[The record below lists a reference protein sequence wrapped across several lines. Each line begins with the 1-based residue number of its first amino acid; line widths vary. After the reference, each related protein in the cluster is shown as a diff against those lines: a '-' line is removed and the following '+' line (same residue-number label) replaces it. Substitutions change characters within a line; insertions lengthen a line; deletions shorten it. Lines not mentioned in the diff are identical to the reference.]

1 MRRYLMIK
9 GVSGL
14 LILVLIASLGLGLS
28 RRLAYAGGPWY
39 VSPAG
44 QNTNDCLSPATACQ
58 TINGA
63 IDKAASG
70 DTINIAA
77 GTYHE
82 VIVILDKNLN
92 FAGVGPDSTIID
104 AQGAQPEPGLARI
117 VLAANSVVGFT
128 GATLRNGVQGV
139 YVGPNSFMTLTNVHI
154 MNNEPNGGIMNDG
167 SLTLANSLISGNRS
181 SQDGGGL
188 LNYFGNAKA
197 TLTNV
202 TISGNTARR
211 RGGGIM
217 NRAELTLT
225 NVIVSS
231 SVVTDTTDPD
241 NSGGGGIFNAGTLVY
256 ANGHMINNSATTQGG
271 ALANARTATLSRI
284 TISGNRASDGGGIVN
299 HWPSATATLTMTNL
313 TISGNTASLASGGVG
328 GGFAN
333 GAGTASM
340 TNVTFSGNSANMGGA
355 IWTVSTTRIKNSIV
369 ANSPVGGNCRVDQQS
384 LVSLGH
390 NLDSG
395 STCVL
400 TGTADLQNTN
410 PQLGPMASNGGFSPT
425 HVLLA
430 GSPAIDSGDNA
441 GCPAADQRGVT
452 RPLDGDGNNAAICDI
467 GAYERGSSDSVFFLP
482 LLRR

>member
-44 QNTNDCLSPATACQ
+44 QNTNDCLSPATACR

-77 GTYHE
+77 GIYHE
-82 VIVILDKNLN
+82 VLAILDKNLN
-92 FAGVGPDSTIID
+92 FAGVGPESTIID
-104 AQGAQPEPGLARI
+104 AQGAQPKPGNPRI
-117 VLAANSVVGFT
+117 VLGALTVVSLT
-128 GATLRNGVQGV
+128 GATLRNGIQGA

-154 MNNEPNGGIMNDG
+154 MNNEPYGGIMNDG
-167 SLTLANSLISGNRS
+167 SLTLANSLIRGNRS
-181 SQDGGGL
+181 SEEGGGL
-188 LNYFGNAKA
+188 LNFFGSAKA

-202 TISGNTARR
+202 TISGNTAQR

-231 SVVTDTTDPD
+231 NVVTDTTDSD
-241 NSGGGGIFNAGTLVY
+241 DSGGGGIFNAGTLVY
-256 ANGHMINNSATTQGG
+256 ASGHMINNSAATQGG
-271 ALANARTATLSRI
+271 ALDNTRTATLSRI
-284 TISGNRASDGGGIVN
+284 TISGNRASDGGGIAN

-313 TISGNTASLASGGVG
+313 TISGNTASLAPGGVG

-340 TNVTFSGNSANMGGA
+340 TNVTFSGNSANRGGGM
-355 IWTVSTTRIKNSIV
+355 WTVGTTRIKNSII
-369 ANSPVGGNCRVDQQS
+369 ANSLSGGNCSIDLRS
-384 LVSLGH
+384 LITLGH

-410 PQLGPMASNGGFSPT
+410 PLLAPLAGNGGFSPT
-425 HVLLA
+425 QALLA
-430 GSPAIDSGDNA
+430 GSPAIDKGDNVS
-441 GCPAADQRGVT
+441 CPVMDQRGVV
-452 RPLDGDGNNAAICDI
+452 RPMDGDGNNAAICDI
-467 GAYERGSSDSVFFLP
+467 GAYERGLSDSIFFLP
-482 LLRR
+482 QLRK